1 MSEFLAAV
9 LSRAAI
15 MVLEA
20 LLVRLIQ
27 ALVTSTFRMPT
38 PHAA

>member
-9 LSRAAI
+9 LSRAAL

-20 LLVRLIQ
+20 LLVRLVQ
-27 ALVTSTFRMPT
+27 ALVTSTFRVRL

>member
-1 MSEFLAAV
+1 VSEFLAAV

-27 ALVTSTFRMPT
+27 SLVTSTFRVPV

>member
-27 ALVTSTFRMPT
+27 ALVTSAFRVNLPQ
-38 PHAA
+38 AA

>member
-1 MSEFLAAV
+1 MTEFLAAV

-27 ALVTSTFRMPT
+27 TLVTSTFRVT
-38 PHAA
+38 LPHTA

>member
-1 MSEFLAAV
+1 MSEFLAAI

-27 ALVTSTFRMPT
+27 TLVTSTFRVSL

>member
-1 MSEFLAAV
+1 MTEFLAAV

-20 LLVRLIQ
+20 LLVRLFQ
-27 ALVTSTFRMPT
+27 ALVTSTFRVT
-38 PHAA
+38 LPHAA

>member
-20 LLVRLIQ
+20 LLVRLFQ
-27 ALVTSTFRMPT
+27 ALVTSAFRVSL

>member
-1 MSEFLAAV
+1 MTEFLAAV
-9 LSRAAI
+9 LSRAAL

-20 LLVRLIQ
+20 LLVRLIH
-27 ALVTSTFRMPT
+27 ALVTSSFRVTM

>member
-20 LLVRLIQ
+20 LLVRLVQ
-27 ALVTSTFRMPT
+27 TLVTSTFRVRL

>member
-1 MSEFLAAV
+1 MTEFLAAV
-9 LSRAAI
+9 LSRAAL

-27 ALVTSTFRMPT
+27 ALVTSTFRIT
-38 PHAA
+38 LPHAA

>member
-27 ALVTSTFRMPT
+27 AFVTSTFRVTLPQT
-38 PHAA
+38 A

>member
-1 MSEFLAAV
+1 MTEFLAAV

-20 LLVRLIQ
+20 LLVRLFQ
-27 ALVTSTFRMPT
+27 ALVTSTFRVTLPQ
-38 PHAA
+38 AA

>member
-20 LLVRLIQ
+20 LLVRLFQ
-27 ALVTSTFRMPT
+27 ALLTSTFRMPM
-38 PHAA
+38 PQAA

>member
-9 LSRAAI
+9 LSRAAL

-20 LLVRLIQ
+20 LIMRLVQ
-27 ALVTSTFRMPT
+27 ALVTSSFRIT
-38 PHAA
+38 LPHAA